1 MNKAI
6 FLDRD
11 GVINSD
17 IGHYYV
23 YRQADLKINDGIIQS
38 LQRFQTAGF
47 LLIIISNQGGIA
59 KGEYSKADTDLFHS
73 KLNSIFAENNIF
85 IGEIYYCPHH
95 SEIEKCICRKP
106 DSQLIEK
113 AMARFKIDVENS
125 FFIGDSE
132 RDIKAAKKVKL
143 NTLKIDSNQNIS
155 DICTQILARN
165 DY

>member
-17 IGHYYV
+17 IGLYYV
-23 YRQADLKINDGIIQS
+23 YKPEDFKINEGIIESLKKFQS
-38 LQRFQTAGF
+38 ADY

-59 KGEYSKADTDLFHS
+59 KGEYSKAEVELVHN
-73 KLNSIFAENNIF
+73 KMLSIFAENGIS
-85 IGEIYYCPHH
+85 IKEIYFCPHH
-95 SEIEKCICRKP
+95 SSVEKCICRKP
-106 DSQLIEK
+106 DSQMLEK
-113 AMARFKIDVENS
+113 AIARFGINTEVS

-143 NTLKIDSNQNIS
+143 NALKIDSNQNIS
-155 DICTQILARN
+155 DICIQIISNLC
-165 DY
+165 